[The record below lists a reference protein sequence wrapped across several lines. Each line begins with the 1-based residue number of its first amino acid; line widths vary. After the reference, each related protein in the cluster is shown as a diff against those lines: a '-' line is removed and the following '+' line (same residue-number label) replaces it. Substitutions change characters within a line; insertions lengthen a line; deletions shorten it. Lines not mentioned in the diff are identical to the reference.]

1 MYGRF
6 SKIKVEELRLGQGD
20 LNTKRML
27 DLMAVSSVAKMP
39 LYLHVASRILRDMR
53 VEQQRTSSG
62 FNYSTFK
69 MRLEAEN
76 LTKEQL
82 APLKQRLDTLES
94 FMVEGH
100 AKVYDM
106 FSRDNK
112 SKKPKKGGKTDRNAG
127 TSWCPKVRRSK
138 PWSA

>member
-1 MYGRF
+1 MD
-6 SKIKVEELRLGQGD
+6 ELRLSQSD

-27 DLMAVSSVAKMP
+27 DLMAVASVAKMP

-53 VEQQRTSSG
+53 VEQQRTNSG

-94 FMVEGH
+94 FMVEDH

-106 FSRDNK
+106 FGRDNK
-112 SKKPKKGGKTDRNAG
+112 GKKPKKERKPDRNAG
-127 TSWCPKVRRSK
+127 TSWHPAVRTSK
-138 PWSA
+138 PP